1 MGMVRTVVYSR
12 RLFAFRINLSR
23 VERARLTVY
32 SLAVSVFSSDE
43 TEWDFHHD
51 IVSELCVSGRGRQY
65 EKETQQRD
73 TSESLVLH
81 MPPSVLF

>member
-1 MGMVRTVVYSR
+1 MG
-12 RLFAFRINLSR
+12 
-23 VERARLTVY
+23 
-32 SLAVSVFSSDE
+32 FSS
-43 TEWDFHHD
+43 D